1 MAADALISCLCVTRN
16 RVAMLRRAV
25 ACFLAQTYEAR
36 ELVILYE
43 SDDPATRAF
52 VLTLN
57 DSRILSLEVGASPK
71 LALGSLRNLA
81 VRACRG
87 AYIAQWDDDDWYA
100 PIRLEAQMHAMQST
114 GRTGCVL
121 TRWVLYD
128 TVTRTAMIS
137 GERTWEGS
145 LVARRDVV
153 PAYAEISKQEDTPVI
168 ERMLQANQLAG
179 LNRPDLYVYVYHGE
193 NTWERAHWDTVIAPF
208 AQALSPEET
217 RRVELLLQI
226 QGS

>member
-1 MAADALISCLCVTRN
+1 MAANALISCLCVTRN

-25 ACFLAQTYEAR
+25 ACFLSQTYEAR

-43 SDDPATRAF
+43 SDDLATREF

-57 DSRILSLEVGASPK
+57 NPRILSLEVGASPR
-71 LALGSLRNLA
+71 LPLGSLRNLA

-87 AYIAQWDDDDWYA
+87 TYIAQWDDDDWCA
-100 PIRLEAQMHAMQST
+100 PLRLEAQIHTIQST
-114 GRTGCVL
+114 GRLGCVL

-128 TVTRTAMIS
+128 ALTRTAMIS

-145 LVARRDVV
+145 LVARRESV

-168 ERMLQANQLAG
+168 ERMLHANQLAG

-193 NTWERAHWDTVIAPF
+193 NTWERAHWDTAIAPF

-217 RRVELLLQI
+217 RQVELLLQV